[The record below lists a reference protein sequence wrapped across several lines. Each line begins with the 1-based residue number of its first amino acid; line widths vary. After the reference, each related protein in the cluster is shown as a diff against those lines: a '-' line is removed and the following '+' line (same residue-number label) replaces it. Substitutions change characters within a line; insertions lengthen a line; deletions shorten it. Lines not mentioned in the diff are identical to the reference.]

1 MLLGI
6 TAMIGTLAG
15 CGGNDEVN
23 DAAGNE
29 AVNRKPMPKYLFWY
43 ILIRKPTIPQS

>member
-1 MLLGI
+1 MGKTKKISMLLGI

-29 AVNRKPMPKYLFWY
+29 EIGRAHV
-43 ILIRKPTIPQS
+43 